1 MASGSQVGVAYVEI
15 VPKLGGSG
23 VSGIESDLG
32 KVDGEKA
39 GGKAGRGIVAG
50 IKNTAIG
57 VALGNILTKGV
68 EAAVGGIKDTIAGAF
83 NNYADYEQLVGGVD
97 KLFGDASQRL
107 QDYAAE
113 AYKTSGVSANEY
125 MQQVTSFSAALIND
139 MGGDTMAAA
148 DMADVAMR
156 LMSDN
161 VNTFGSDAQS
171 VQDAIMGLS
180 RGNFTMLDNLK
191 LGFAGSKE
199 GMQELIDAANE
210 YAEANGLAADL
221 SIDSFADMVQA
232 IQYVQEAQGIAG
244 TTANEAASTIS
255 GSIAT
260 AKAAWQDFLTA
271 LGNPDA
277 DLGDAFGKLAES
289 LVTAAQNAIPIV
301 ANIFQSIGEAIPMAL
316 EYVFTQLPDQLLPM
330 LTEAFDTLAS
340 EATGPLGE
348 AFRGMGEFIQQL
360 SPAFDSVKSIAD
372 SVVAFVTENMPM
384 FEEIAGKIGEI
395 AGIVGGILAGAIN
408 TVMGALEVV
417 IPIVLDLASAALPA
431 VSGALDGISGVL
443 TWLSEM
449 FMGFYG
455 VIEICIGWLAQIYE
469 VVAPYIQ
476 AAFELLGEA
485 LTTVGDY
492 FRQASE
498 GARQDWQ
505 ALQDWIRGLPE
516 RIINFFS
523 SFAAS
528 MGEKFN
534 AAKEKMKEAFQQA
547 KDFIQGIPDA
557 ILGFFGNIAADIG
570 AKFDEVYTAI
580 TTPIEDAKTAVGNAI
595 QAIKDFLNVTLPHPH
610 IPMPSFSV
618 SGEFDPLNG
627 KLPHVSVSWNA
638 MGGIIDGATLIGV
651 GEAGAEAVVPLE
663 NPRAMRPFAEAVA
676 EGLEDY
682 MGDEALIAWLSR
694 NLGPIIADYTP
705 TLTKRELNRM
715 VSYA

>member
-1 MASGSQVGVAYVEI
+1 
-15 VPKLGGSG
+15 
-23 VSGIESDLG
+23 
-32 KVDGEKA
+32 
-39 GGKAGRGIVAG
+39 
-50 IKNTAIG
+50 
-57 VALGNILTKGV
+57 
-68 EAAVGGIKDTIAGAF
+68 
-83 NNYADYEQLVGGVD
+83 
-97 KLFGDASQRL
+97 
-107 QDYAAE
+107 
-113 AYKTSGVSANEY
+113 
-125 MQQVTSFSAALIND
+125 
-139 MGGDTMAAA
+139 
-148 DMADVAMR
+148 
-156 LMSDN
+156 
-161 VNTFGSDAQS
+161 
-171 VQDAIMGLS
+171 
-180 RGNFTMLDNLK
+180 
-191 LGFAGSKE
+191 
-199 GMQELIDAANE
+199 MQELIDDANA

-232 IQYVQEAQGIAG
+232 IEYVQEAQGIAG
-244 TTANEAASTIS
+244 TTANEASETIS

-330 LTEAFDTLAS
+330 LTEAFDTLAN

-348 AFRGMGEFIQQL
+348 AFRGMGEFVQQL
-360 SPAFDSVKSIAD
+360 SPAFESVKTIAD
-372 SVVAFVTENMPM
+372 SVVAFVTDNMPM
-384 FEEIAGKIGEI
+384 FEEIGGKIGEI

-449 FMGFYG
+449 FTGFYG

-534 AAKEKMKEAFQQA
+534 AAKEKMKDAFQQA

-557 ILGFFGNIAADIG
+557 IVGFFSGIASDIG
-570 AKFDEVYTAI
+570 AKFEEVKEAI
-580 TTPIEDAKTAVGNAI
+580 ISPIEAARDAVSNAI
-595 QAIKDFLNVTLPHPH
+595 EAIKGFLSGTLKFPH
-610 IPMPSFSV
+610 IEVPHFSISGGVIPWGIGGQGTPPS
-618 SGEFDPLNG
+618 
-627 KLPHVSVSWNA
+627 VSVSWYA
-638 MGGIIDGATLIGV
+638 QGGIVDAATLIGA
-651 GEAGAEAVVPLE
+651 GEAGTEAIIPLE
-663 NPRAMRPFAEAVA
+663 RRNAMRPFAEAVA

>member
-384 FEEIAGKIGEI
+384 FEEIGGKIGEI
-395 AGIVGGILAGAIN
+395 AGIVGGILAVAIN